1 MNNTGQP
8 EGTRNHTV
16 KSVREAFGDDVFWD
30 SNGEILLIAAD
41 RSLESALQR
50 MHENRADWVV
60 IVRTMTGS
68 SDVYYYAYR
77 SLELKWL
84 SETHPERKSW
94 PVEQGL
100 DMHEWMSS
108 STSRGGRLLSDF
120 IGQHGPAAGRVVNFD
135 AQGRIS
141 AIGERKDMISQPEM
155 ATTGGK
161 GPKGIEEETID
172 LGPLRGGQPTG
183 SPSGQPASEMEVTLS
198 AETGSEIG
206 IGAKEPV
213 DFRIELTSEASPL
226 SVSADSRA
234 RDDLPIAVSLT
245 AENDA
250 VEIVGSRTYRVNPPE
265 SGKARTGFFQIKGV
279 RVGVVRLAV
288 TFRQGGTELGIIG
301 LAMEV
306 VHADTR
312 SGREKGRAVSGPRD
326 FADDDKLML
335 QVDQRSEGGQ
345 VFYDYFLHSEKLG
358 LIHRI
363 CSKPLL
369 DRGGGPAASTLA
381 FVERIYERVTRE
393 LRSLDDLKQLQR
405 ESRAL
410 GAGLCMELFD
420 PEVAKVL
427 WPVRDRIK
435 IVQIV
440 SWEPY
445 IPWEL
450 VRLRD
455 PESGDIDDHF
465 LAEYGLVRTLS
476 NEMPP
481 RELAMAKWGY
491 LGAGFPMGTFPPIGA
506 ELDYFT
512 GNSGASLHEHGITP
526 AAIPATRDAFYDVL
540 ANDDFDVLH
549 ISCHAESPHQS
560 IERASLIIGDETV
573 PGAGKPRMVEV
584 DTITVQAEA
593 KLRGRRPL
601 VFLNACET
609 GRIGAVLTAWGGWPN
624 VFLKAGAGAFVGSAW
639 AVRDKPAA
647 AFSTAFYNALLGGKT
662 LAEAANEAR
671 ASAKKLG
678 DASWL
683 AFKIYGHP
691 RARRG
696 PIPDTNIAPL

>member
-1 MNNTGQP
+1 LETLGGN
-8 EGTRNHTV
+8 GT
-16 KSVREAFGDDVFWD
+16 
-30 SNGEILLIAAD
+30 
-41 RSLESALQR
+41 
-50 MHENRADWVV
+50 
-60 IVRTMTGS
+60 
-68 SDVYYYAYR
+68 
-77 SLELKWL
+77 
-84 SETHPERKSW
+84 
-94 PVEQGL
+94 
-100 DMHEWMSS
+100 
-108 STSRGGRLLSDF
+108 
-120 IGQHGPAAGRVVNFD
+120 
-135 AQGRIS
+135 
-141 AIGERKDMISQPEM
+141 
-155 ATTGGK
+155 
-161 GPKGIEEETID
+161 KGIGKDKFD
-172 LGPLRGGQPTG
+172 LGPTRGVHSRRGPLPEL
-183 SPSGQPASEMEVTLS
+183 SAEIEVTLS
-198 AETGSEIG
+198 AETKSEIG
-206 IGAKEPV
+206 IGLKEPV
-213 DFRIELTSEASPL
+213 DFRIELSSEAVPL
-226 SVSADSRA
+226 SVSADSKA
-234 RDDLPIAVSLT
+234 RDDVPIAVSLT

-250 VEIVGSRTYRVNPPE
+250 VEIVGSQTYRVNPPE
-265 SGKARTGFFQIKGV
+265 PGKAKTGFFQIKGV
-279 RVGVVRLAV
+279 REGVVRLAV

-301 LAMEV
+301 LAIEV
-306 VHADTR
+306 VHTDTR
-312 SGREKGRAVSGPRD
+312 SGRAKGRSVSAPRD
-326 FADDDKLML
+326 FADDDKLMI
-335 QVDQRSEGGQ
+335 QVDQRSESGQ

-363 CSKPLL
+363 RSKPLL
-369 DRGGGPAASTLA
+369 DRGGGPAASALA
-381 FVERIYERVTRE
+381 FVERIYERVTKE

-410 GAGLCMELFD
+410 GANLCQELFD

-427 WPVRDRIK
+427 WPLRNRIK

-481 RELAMAKWGY
+481 RELSMAKWGY
-491 LGAGFPMGTFPPIGA
+491 LGATFPMGTFPPIGA

-512 GNSGASLHEHGITP
+512 GNSAGSLYEYGIKP
-526 AAIPATRDAFYDVL
+526 AAIAATRDAFYDVL
-540 ANDDFDVLH
+540 AKDDFDVLH

-573 PGAGKPRMVEV
+573 PGDGKPRLVEV

-593 KLRGRRPL
+593 RLKGRRPL

-624 VFLKAGAGAFVGSAW
+624 VFLGAGASAFVGSAW

-647 AFSTAFYNALLGGKT
+647 AFSTAFYNALLGGQT

-696 PIPDTNIAPL
+696 PIPDTSTPPL